1 MTLTPQRLML
11 AGIVGK
17 PNVGKST
24 FFSAATLVNVKIA
37 PYPFTTINSNR
48 GIGYVRIPC
57 VCKELGVKDNPK
69 NSICIDGNRFI
80 PIELIDVAGL
90 VPDAWK
96 GRGLGNRFLDELRR
110 ADVLIHVVDASG
122 ATDFEGK
129 PIRPGDHDP
138 LEDIKF
144 LEREIDMWFFSIVK
158 RNWKRISR
166 PASPDLASHIA
177 EKLSGL
183 GVKRDHVELALKRS
197 ELDVKKIHLWNDNDI
212 LKFVSELRKLSK
224 PMIIAANKA
233 DLEESK
239 HNIKEMQR
247 ELRDYVVIPVSAEA
261 ELALRRA
268 SRAGYIRYL
277 PGDNGFELL
286 NAKKLTQRQI
296 KALEYIRNR
305 VFKTWGSTGVQKVIN
320 DAFLKVLKMI
330 VIFPVEDENKLTD
343 HRGNV
348 LPDALLVP
356 SFTKPR
362 DLAYMIHT
370 DLGKGFIAAL
380 DVRTKMR
387 IPSNKPLN
395 HRAIVKIFARK

>member
-1 MTLTPQRLML
+1 MRVPQ
-11 AGIVGK
+11 AGVVGK

-24 FFSAATLVNVKIA
+24 FFSAATLVDVKIA
-37 PYPFTTINSNR
+37 PYPFTTIDSNR

-57 VCKELGVKDNPK
+57 VCKELGVKDTPK

-122 ATDFEGK
+122 ATDFEGRPVK
-129 PIRPGDHDP
+129 PGDHSP
-138 LEDIKF
+138 IEDVRF
-144 LEREIDMWFFSIVK
+144 LEREIDMWLFSIVK
-158 RNWKRISR
+158 RNWRRISR
-166 PASPDLASHIA
+166 PSLPDLASHIA

-183 GVKRDHVELALKRS
+183 SIKRDHVELALKRS
-197 ELDVKKIHLWNDNDI
+197 ELDGKKIHLWNDDDI
-212 LKFVSELRKLSK
+212 LTFVSELRKLSK

-233 DLEESK
+233 DLEESRY
-239 HNIKEMQR
+239 NIKEMQR
-247 ELRDYVVIPVSAEA
+247 KLKDYVIVPVSAEA

-268 SRAGYIRYL
+268 ARAGYVRYL
-277 PGDNGFELL
+277 PGDSNF
-286 NAKKLTQRQI
+286 KIYDTKRLTQRQV
-296 KALEYIRNR
+296 KALEYIRSR
-305 VFKTWGSTGVQKVIN
+305 VFKVWGSTGVQKVIN

-343 HRGNV
+343 HEGNV
-348 LPDALLVP
+348 LPDAFLVP
-356 SFTKPR
+356 SSTRPR

-387 IPSNKPLN
+387 IPSNEPLH
-395 HRAIVKIFARK
+395 HRAIVKIHARK